1 VLFYCQNLGGGMPDS
16 ETYGMRLEK
25 KLDQLRQEMSEMN
38 NNVIRLSERNEY
50 YQSQAVANRRDID
63 LLQADMNQ
71 AKGGLTFAKAL
82 GGSAIGL
89 FIAFGSWVFQSNAA
103 LGKENAGL
111 NQKLAIIESKQIRMD
126 TDLAALRN
134 QIDQQ
139 KK

>member
-1 VLFYCQNLGGGMPDS
+1 MPDS
-16 ETYGMRLEK
+16 ETYGMRVEK
-25 KLDQLRQEMSEMN
+25 KLDQLRQEMGELN

-82 GGSAIGL
+82 GGSAIALL
-89 FIAFGSWVFQSNAA
+89 FAFGSWIFQSNNA
-103 LGKENAGL
+103 LAKENAGL

-126 TDLAALRN
+126 TDFAALRN

>member
-1 VLFYCQNLGGGMPDS
+1 MPES
-16 ETYGMRLEK
+16 ETYGVRVEK
-25 KLDQLRQEMSEMN
+25 KLDQLRLEMGELN
-38 NNVIRLSERNEY
+38 NNVIRLTERNEY

-82 GGSAIGL
+82 GGTAIGL
-89 FIAFGSWVFQSNAA
+89 LIAFGSWIVKGNTA
-103 LGKENAGL
+103 LAKENAGL

-126 TDLAALRN
+126 TDLAAMRN

-139 KK
+139 KTNREER

>member
-1 VLFYCQNLGGGMPDS
+1 MPDS
-16 ETYGMRLEK
+16 ETYGMRVEK
-25 KLDQLRQEMSEMN
+25 KLDQLRQEMGELN

-82 GGSAIGL
+82 GGSAIALL
-89 FIAFGSWVFQSNAA
+89 FAFGTWIFQSNNA
-103 LGKENAGL
+103 LAKENAGL

-126 TDLAALRN
+126 TDFAALRN

>member
-1 VLFYCQNLGGGMPDS
+1 MPDS
-16 ETYGMRLEK
+16 ETYGMRVEK
-25 KLDQLRQEMSEMN
+25 KLDQLRQEMGELN

-50 YQSQAVANRRDID
+50 YQSQAIANRRDID

-82 GGSAIGL
+82 GGSAIALL
-89 FIAFGSWVFQSNAA
+89 FTFGSWIFQSNNA
-103 LGKENAGL
+103 LAKENAGL

-126 TDLAALRN
+126 TDFAALRN
-134 QIDQQ
+134 QLDQQ

>member
-1 VLFYCQNLGGGMPDS
+1 MADS
-16 ETYGMRLEK
+16 ETYGMRVEK
-25 KLDQLRQEMSEMN
+25 KLDQLRQEMGELN

-82 GGSAIGL
+82 GGSAIALL
-89 FIAFGSWVFQSNAA
+89 FAFGTWIFQSNNA
-103 LGKENAGL
+103 LAKENAGL

-126 TDLAALRN
+126 TDFAALRN

-139 KK
+139 KTNREER

>member
-1 VLFYCQNLGGGMPDS
+1 MPDS
-16 ETYGMRLEK
+16 ETYGMRVEK
-25 KLDQLRQEMSEMN
+25 KLDQLRQEMGELN

-82 GGSAIGL
+82 GGSAIALL
-89 FIAFGSWVFQSNAA
+89 FAFGTWIFQSNNA
-103 LGKENAGL
+103 LAKENAGL

-126 TDLAALRN
+126 TDFAALRN

-139 KK
+139 KTNREER

>member
-1 VLFYCQNLGGGMPDS
+1 MPDS
-16 ETYGMRLEK
+16 ETYGMRVEK
-25 KLDQLRQEMSEMN
+25 KLDHLRQEMGELN

-82 GGSAIGL
+82 GGSAIALL
-89 FIAFGSWVFQSNAA
+89 FAFGTWIFQSNNA
-103 LGKENAGL
+103 LAKENAGL

-126 TDLAALRN
+126 TDFAALRN

-139 KK
+139 KTNREER

>member
-1 VLFYCQNLGGGMPDS
+1 MPDS
-16 ETYGMRLEK
+16 ETYGMRVEK
-25 KLDQLRQEMSEMN
+25 KLDQLRQEMGELN

-50 YQSQAVANRRDID
+50 YQSQAIANRRDID

-82 GGSAIGL
+82 GGSAIALL
-89 FIAFGSWVFQSNAA
+89 FAFGSWIFQSNNA
-103 LGKENAGL
+103 LAKENAGL
-111 NQKLAIIESKQIRMD
+111 NQKLAIIESKQIRME
-126 TDLAALRN
+126 TDFAALRN

>member
-1 VLFYCQNLGGGMPDS
+1 MPDS
-16 ETYGMRLEK
+16 ETYGMRVEK
-25 KLDQLRQEMSEMN
+25 KLDQLRQEMGELN

-50 YQSQAVANRRDID
+50 YQSQAIANRRDID

-82 GGSAIGL
+82 GGSAIALL
-89 FIAFGSWVFQSNAA
+89 FAFGSWIFQSNNA
-103 LGKENAGL
+103 LAKENAGL

-126 TDLAALRN
+126 TDFAALRN